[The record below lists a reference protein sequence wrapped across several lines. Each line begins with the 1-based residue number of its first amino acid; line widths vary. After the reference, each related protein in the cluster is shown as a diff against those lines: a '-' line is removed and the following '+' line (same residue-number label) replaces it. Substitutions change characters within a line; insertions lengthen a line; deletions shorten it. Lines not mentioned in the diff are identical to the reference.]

1 MKKNLEIL
9 KVLLL
14 LLVNGLLDDTNN
26 GYTRIRL

>member
-9 KVLLL
+9 KVLFV

>member
-9 KVLLL
+9 KILFVLLI
-14 LLVNGLLDDTNN
+14 NGLLDDTNN